1 MSRYVRW
8 NNSPE
13 PAKSFLNCQTSIIIC
28 QNYIFQEV
36 NESSKPEKPEVVK
49 PENMRQN
56 DFE

>member
-1 MSRYVRW
+1 MLDGTDSH
-8 NNSPE
+8 E